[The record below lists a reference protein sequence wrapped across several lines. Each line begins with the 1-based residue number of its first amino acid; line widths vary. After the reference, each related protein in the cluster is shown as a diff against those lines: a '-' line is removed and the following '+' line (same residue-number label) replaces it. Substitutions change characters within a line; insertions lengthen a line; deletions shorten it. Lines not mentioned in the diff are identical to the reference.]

1 MKALLEETSTQ
12 KHAPVFHH
20 CLKISRDD
28 DDIRAS
34 FQHLCLDGEF
44 FDLLSVETKITKNRV
59 FLVIFKHKDAPLP
72 PLPSTP
78 APRLP
83 SLVCADSQPAS
94 SGSLSPWKQGWERDW
109 WWEQQS
115 PVNHVCSCVHQTD
128 THRERDY
135 TSTVLFCLFF
145 FSILFYFIQWL
156 KKTVDRLSWWD
167 KQMTIRNT
175 IFAIDRW
182 FGPWHAES
190 ETHSSW
196 RSYSHTLKLN
206 NSLSGGRKCQYES
219 WAPFLTVFDIWLKYA
234 FINVHRLNELFTE
247 FHIREN
253 WKKYH
258 SCHEQMLSWSVEKL
272 LSEMRTRL
280 WWCCCKYVTETG
292 PHVNQSLL
300 L

>member
-135 TSTVLFCLFF
+135 TSTVLFCWGFF
-145 FSILFYFIQWL
+145 QHFVLFYSVTEKDRRPSELMRQTDDNKKHNFRHWSMVRAVTCREWNPFLVTLIFSHVEIEQLSLRRQEVSIWKLGSISHCLWYLVKVRIYKCTQAEWIIYRISYQRKL
-156 KKTVDRLSWWD
+156 KK
-167 KQMTIRNT
+167 N
-175 IFAIDRW
+175 
-182 FGPWHAES
+182 
-190 ETHSSW
+190 
-196 RSYSHTLKLN
+196 
-206 NSLSGGRKCQYES
+206 
-219 WAPFLTVFDIWLKYA
+219 
-234 FINVHRLNELFTE
+234 
-247 FHIREN
+247 
-253 WKKYH
+253 H

>member
-12 KHAPVFHH
+12 KHAPVCHH
-20 CLKISRDD
+20 CLKISCDD

-206 NSLSGGRKCQYES
+206 NSLPGGRKCQYES

-234 FINVHRLNELFTE
+234 FINVHRLN
-247 FHIREN
+247 
-253 WKKYH
+253 
-258 SCHEQMLSWSVEKL
+258 
-272 LSEMRTRL
+272 
-280 WWCCCKYVTETG
+280 
-292 PHVNQSLL
+292 
-300 L
+300 